1 MGRTFQHPAKVRQRG
16 APGRIVQAPAQRSGG
31 LHTLPAKTTRRGAI
45 HELVGVAGPLP
56 ARSPLPPRQLP
67 KRKAVLRGPR
77 TPPRI
82 PLRPGGRVVAR
93 NPSSHTQESRSPTV
107 ALGQRSPNLGGAGTM
122 AEVA

>member
-67 KRKAVLRGPR
+67 ERKAVLCVD
-77 TPPRI
+77 
-82 PLRPGGRVVAR
+82 LEHLLVSLYVLVD
-93 NPSSHTQESRSPTV
+93 EWW
-107 ALGQRSPNLGGAGTM
+107 
-122 AEVA
+122 